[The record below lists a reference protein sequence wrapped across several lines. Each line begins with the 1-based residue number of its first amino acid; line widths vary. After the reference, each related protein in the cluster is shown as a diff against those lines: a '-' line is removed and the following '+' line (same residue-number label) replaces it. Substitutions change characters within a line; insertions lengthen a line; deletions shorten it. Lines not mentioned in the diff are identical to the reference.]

1 MAIRIGKRLID
12 GLETTG
18 KEYFVWDDDLA
29 GFGVRVRGSG
39 AKSYIL
45 QYRAGAGRTAPTR
58 RFTLGSSSKLAP
70 EQARKLA
77 REISGDV
84 AHGKDPAKG
93 KAEDRTAPT
102 VAQLCEL
109 FLAEHVKVKRKPGTL
124 ANYEQLLRTDV
135 IPAIGTTR
143 ATKLRRSDLG
153 RLHLAKREAPYHANN
168 MVRVVRSMFTFAA
181 SRGLVPEGFNPAK
194 GIAPYRGEARERYL
208 SAVELE
214 RIGVT
219 LRLGET
225 EGLPWVIDPD
235 MPEDRKKH
243 IPKSA
248 ATQRTVIDP
257 HAAAAI
263 RLLLFTGCRLREI
276 LNLEWSQ
283 VDFER
288 GLLFLADSK
297 TGRKTVILNVP
308 ALRVLKGL
316 DQAGRYV
323 IAGEKTVAVELIEAP
338 RRDLKR
344 PWAAVIRHAGLEG
357 LRLHDLRHN
366 FASFGAGGGLGLPII
381 GRLLGHTQPA
391 TTARYAHLDT
401 DPLRRA
407 SEKIAGTIAAALD
420 GRVSGGNVVKLK
432 RKGRAS

>member
-29 GFGVRVRGSG
+29 GFGVRVRASG
-39 AKSYIL
+39 AKSYVL

-58 RFTLGSSSKLAP
+58 RFTLGSATKIAP
-70 EQARKLA
+70 EKARQIA
-77 REISGDV
+77 RELAGDV

-93 KAEDRTAPT
+93 KADDRKALTI
-102 VAQLCEL
+102 AQLCEL
-109 FLAEHVKVKRKPGTL
+109 FLSEHVKAKRKPGTH
-124 ANYEQLLRTDV
+124 ANYEQLLRSGV
-135 IPAIGTTR
+135 IPEIGTTR
-143 ATKLRRSDLG
+143 ATKLRRSDLT
-153 RLHLAKREAPYHANN
+153 RLHLAKQATPYQANN
-168 MVRVVRSMFTFAA
+168 MVRVLRSMYSFAA

-194 GIAPYRGEARERYL
+194 GIMPFRGEARERYL
-208 SAVELE
+208 SVAELE
-214 RIGVT
+214 RFGATV
-219 LRLGET
+219 RLAEA
-225 EGLPWVIDPD
+225 EGLPWVIDPA
-235 MPEDRKKH
+235 MPEDRRKH
-243 IPKSA
+243 VPKIA
-248 ATQRTVIDP
+248 ATERTKIDP
-257 HAAAAI
+257 LAAAAL

-288 GLLFLADSK
+288 GLLFLSDSK
-297 TGRKTVILNVP
+297 TGRKTVILNGP
-308 ALRVLKGL
+308 ALRILKAI
-316 DQAGRYV
+316 DRSGRYV
-323 IAGEKTVAVELIEAP
+323 IAGERAGEP
-338 RRDLKR
+338 RPDLKR

-381 GRLLGHTQPA
+381 GRLLGHSQPS

-407 SEKIAGTIAAALD
+407 SDKIAGTIAAALE
-420 GRVSGGNVVKLK
+420 GRAGGGNVVKLQ
-432 RKGRAS
+432 RKGKYHERC